1 MLLKGSAGYRFI
13 PGEDASRLFSPL
25 EPAAAQEQVMRML
38 EQSPRGYGL
47 PRSRWRLA
55 DLGLLGA
62 WLAGLSA
69 AGRCKVLRRLGIS
82 YKQALHFVTS
92 PDPAYHDKRWA
103 LLHAFAQALAQPEA
117 VVLLFTDELT
127 FYRRPSLAPA
137 YHRQGKTQPLACEVP
152 GYNTPTRLVAALD
165 GFSGRVLFA
174 QARQIGKQELIRFY
188 AAIRQAYPQTE
199 RIYLAQDNW
208 PVHLLPEVLTAAA
221 THRLSPLFFPTYA
234 SWLNPIEKLWRWLKQ
249 DVLHV
254 HNLADNLDEL
264 RHLVRAFL
272 DSFQFGSPD
281 LLRYVGLNS
290 ILD

>member
-1 MLLKGSAGYRFI
+1 MR
-13 PGEDASRLFSPL
+13 
-25 EPAAAQEQVMRML
+25 AAI
-38 EQSPRGYGL
+38 EQSPRGYGV

-55 DLGLLGA
+55 DLGVLLA
-62 WLAGLSA
+62 WLAGLSGP
-69 AGRCKVLRRLGIS
+69 GRYKVLRRLGIS

-103 LLHAFAQALAQPEA
+103 LVHAFAEAMARPEE
-117 VVLLFTDELT
+117 VVLLFSDELT

-137 YHRQGKTQPLACEVP
+137 YHLQGKTQPLACEAP
-152 GYNTPTRLVAALD
+152 GYNTQTRLVATLD
-165 GFSGRVLFA
+165 GYSGRVLYQ

-188 AAIRQAYPQTE
+188 AAIAQAYPQAT

-208 PVHLLPEVLTAAA
+208 PVHLLPEVLAAA
-221 THRLSPLFFPTYA
+221 AAHRLSPLFFPTYA

-254 HNLADNLDEL
+254 HNLAHDLDQL
-264 RHLVRAFL
+264 RRLVCAFL
-272 DSFQFGSPD
+272 DALQHGSAD
-281 LLRYVGLNS
+281 LLRYVGLMP